1 MLILLRVS
9 GWVAIMANS
18 TLQPCE
24 WPGQR
29 RKKTEIRNE
38 GVGITQGTIGAATT
52 TRGVRTDVD
61 EMGLMG
67 VVQGVID
74 GRSDVL
80 HQVIAVETVG
90 NT

>member
-24 WPGQR
+24 WPEKR
-29 RKKTEIRNE
+29 RKKTEIRSEE
-38 GVGITQGTIGAATT
+38 GTTGAATT

-67 VVQGVID
+67 VVQGVIN
-74 GRSDVL
+74 GRSGVL

-90 NT
+90 NP

>member
-1 MLILLRVS
+1 
-9 GWVAIMANS
+9 MA
-18 TLQPCE
+18 
-24 WPGQR
+24 WPE
-29 RKKTEIRNE
+29 KKTEKQKSETKGSAQRRAPSD
-38 GVGITQGTIGAATT
+38 AATT

-61 EMGLMG
+61 EVGLMG

-74 GRSDVL
+74 GRPDVL